1 MSEGDNMV
9 IGMRVIKTAIAMAI
23 GVLVS
28 SKFHLQYPFFTVIAA
43 IIAMQNTLD
52 DSFKKGLGRISGT
65 ILGGIAGIIYLNF
78 CISEYIV
85 WNAVIIGIL
94 AVLIMYVQL
103 KLKWNQSIQISLIVF
118 LSICLTTRDESV
130 SYYAIVRVLDT
141 VIGIGIA
148 FAVNYL
154 ISPPNYEKQ
163 FVDDAEQLFMEEKR
177 VFLQKLSNDR
187 AIDIESL
194 EQRLSKIKRL
204 YKIYLADSRWYTK
217 HLFNEESNSI
227 LWDEGIRDL
236 NEVYRHICIMQELQ
250 LYGKP
255 DEENIKRL
263 QRMGQ
268 NDLSDLYQES
278 LHKESTKKQK
288 ESINKTDVQRH
299 EYYNTCEECLEE
311 ETKVIYNYH
320 IHKILD
326 GLERLEKQLELIGGI
341 KNEEV

>member
-1 MSEGDNMV
+1 MV
-9 IGMRVIKTAIAMAI
+9 VGMRVIKTAIAIAI
-23 GVLVS
+23 GVLIS
-28 SKFHLQYPFFTVIAA
+28 SIFQLRYPFFTVIAA

-65 ILGGIAGIIYLNF
+65 TLGGIAGIIYLNF
-78 CISEYIV
+78 CISES
-85 WNAVIIGIL
+85 NLLNSVIIGIL

-103 KLKWNQSIQISLIVF
+103 KLKWSQSIQISLIVF

-163 FVDDAEQLFMEEKR
+163 FMNNAEQLFLEEKQ
-177 VFLQKLSNDR
+177 VFLQKLSKDKV
-187 AIDIESL
+187 IDIELL
-194 EQRLSKIKRL
+194 EQRLSKIKQL
-204 YKIYLADSRWYTK
+204 YKLYLADSRWYTK
-217 HLFNEESNSI
+217 HLLNDGSTVI
-227 LWDEGIRDL
+227 VWDEVIRDL

-250 LYGKP
+250 LYGNLD
-255 DEENIKRL
+255 DENRNRL
-263 QRMGQ
+263 QDMLGY
-268 NDLSDLYQES
+268 DVSILYRKSCYENYVKIDGEYVE
-278 LHKESTKKQK
+278 KEAFPRQ
-288 ESINKTDVQRH
+288 
-299 EYYNTCEECLEE
+299 EYYNSCEECLEE

-326 GLERLEKQLELIGGI
+326 GLERLKQQLEEVGETV
-341 KNEEV
+341 NEKV

>member
-28 SKFHLQYPFFTVIAA
+28 STFHLQYPFFTVIAA

-65 ILGGIAGIIYLNF
+65 ILGGIAGIIYLYF

-103 KLKWNQSIQISLIVF
+103 KLKWNQSSQISLIVF

-194 EQRLSKIKRL
+194 EHRLTKIKRL
-204 YKIYLADSRWYTK
+204 YK
-217 HLFNEESNSI
+217 
-227 LWDEGIRDL
+227 
-236 NEVYRHICIMQELQ
+236 VY
-250 LYGKP
+250 
-255 DEENIKRL
+255 
-263 QRMGQ
+263 
-268 NDLSDLYQES
+268 
-278 LHKESTKKQK
+278 
-288 ESINKTDVQRH
+288 
-299 EYYNTCEECLEE
+299 
-311 ETKVIYNYH
+311 
-320 IHKILD
+320 
-326 GLERLEKQLELIGGI
+326 
-341 KNEEV
+341 